1 MAGLNNSAKQDLSRT
16 FLDAIRRYY
25 SDPANL
31 AKFEEWKKKK
41 EGENRE
47 SN

>member
-1 MAGLNNSAKQDLSRT
+1 MSIDKSAKQDLSYA
-16 FLDAIRRYY
+16 FLGAIRRYY

-31 AKFEEWKKKK
+31 VKFEEWKKKK
-41 EGENRE
+41 EGEKRE